1 MRNLSFM
8 LFLVLLLVGCKLDRL
23 QKASGK
29 YFGKMNINGKED
41 TIILE
46 LPYLKHLD
54 LNDQIFL
61 KFSSVTNLSRVY
73 EVNFTLEKKGILFSS
88 PSLGIQENITVLENC
103 QSGSGTQNASV
114 CLEDNQLSLMIND
127 PVQIS
132 LNLRKIDKL
141 PIDHSKKDYSVDE
154 LMLMAKFNNYEV
166 QSQAIQTF
174 QGFNTVKILKGNLL
188 PRINMGTALEV
199 AADGPIGLIGAV
211 GNLLPF
217 LFPSNWFNISE
228 VKELYEAQ
236 KSSFASVRGNE
247 MNLVEGLYYLTQRDY
262 FVLGKFEEYVKWLK
276 TIHLLIKQEEADLV
290 MPNGSAL
297 FFERHIAEVEKEKI
311 LLNSGLQQE
320 LAILSQSVGL
330 PPLEGVKL
338 LRVDITNIP
347 HVTEQ
352 FDPQKLYNK
361 ALLRSF
367 EIKTVDSLIKAAKL
381 NIKATGYSFLDP
393 SSSEFLGFGY
403 ASQMR
408 VAKSEI
414 AKLKVKK
421 SELLGV
427 LQEELVS
434 LSNKQN
440 EYLYS
445 LSQYEK
451 LKKSQKAK
459 VSQILQM
466 HIMGAYEDSEIKFL
480 NDLVS
485 ESKELLGFEI
495 SLSSI
500 LFSQIVNKNKIN
512 RLILEGSYTN
522 LDIVTPF

>member
-1 MRNLSFM
+1 MRNLSFL
-8 LFLVLLLVGCKLDRL
+8 LFLGLLLTGCKLERL
-23 QKASGK
+23 QEASGK
-29 YFGKMNINGKED
+29 YFGKMNLNGNED

-46 LPYLKHLD
+46 LPYLKHQNLD
-54 LNDQIFL
+54 DQILL

-73 EVNFTLEKKGILFSS
+73 EVNFTLEKKGILLSS

-103 QSGSGTQNASV
+103 FLENESKNATV
-114 CLEDNQLSLMIND
+114 CIKDNQLNLKING
-127 PVQIS
+127 PVQLS
-132 LNLRKIDKL
+132 LNLQKIVKL
-141 PIDHSKKDYSVDE
+141 PIDQTKKDYSVDE

-166 QSQAIQTF
+166 QSSAIQTF
-174 QGFNTVKILKGNLL
+174 QGFNTVKMMKGNLL
-188 PRINMGTALEV
+188 PRINMGTVLEV
-199 AADGPIGLIGAV
+199 AVDGPIGLIAAV

-217 LFPSNWFNISE
+217 LFPSNWFKVSE

-236 KSSFASVRGNE
+236 KNSFASVRGNE
-247 MNLVEGLYYLTQRDY
+247 MNLVEGLYFLTQRDY
-262 FVLGKFEEYVKWLK
+262 FVLSKFEEYVKWLK

-290 MPNGSAL
+290 MPKGSAL
-297 FFERHIAEVEKEKI
+297 FFERHIVEVEKDKI

-320 LAILSQSVGL
+320 LAVLAQSVGL

-338 LRVDITNIP
+338 LRVDIANIP

-352 FDPQKLYNK
+352 FDAQKLYNK

-381 NIKATGYSFLDP
+381 NVKATGYSFLDP
-393 SSSEFLGFGY
+393 SSSDFLGFGY

-414 AKLKVKK
+414 AKLEVKK
-421 SELLGV
+421 SELLSI
-427 LQEELVS
+427 LQEELVI

-440 EYLYS
+440 EYLDS

-480 NDLVS
+480 NDLID

-495 SLSSI
+495 SYSSI
-500 LFSQIVNKNKIN
+500 LFSQIVNKSKIN